1 MDLRFWAATDTG
13 RVRDHN
19 EDNFLVDKRLQLF
32 VVCDGMG
39 GHAAGEVASAV
50 CVRTVREVIAGAG
63 ELLSHLQEAPEDKQV
78 QQATVELLRQA
89 VQTANARI
97 FEMAQQDASR
107 RGMGTTCSAL
117 LISGAHGFVG
127 HVGDSRLYRVRE
139 GDVEQITMDHS
150 LLNEMIRQGKLPPDT
165 KERDFPHNNAVTRA
179 VGVREF
185 VEVDAFEFGIEPGDR
200 MMMCSDGLS
209 GYFEEEID
217 VLDMTSGDVLEEI
230 ITRCIDFANESG
242 GKDNITVIV
251 VDAVDA
257 EAEQNDVAPV
267 LEMLRSTPY
276 FHYLAANELEHIRRL
291 GEVVEAEPEEVVTS
305 PENVAH
311 SLFVILRGSVSLHL
325 DGQRV
330 SVLTAGEHFGEMALI
345 DAQDDSD
352 NRLRVQALEPTT
364 LFAIARDDFMG
375 ILRSAPGLA
384 IKLLWN
390 FVQVFADRLQGVPA
404 EYRFSPDQWRED
416 PDAAV
421 DFTPPSG
428 SLVFTEDLK
437 KIAEESDGHVE
448 ESVEADE
455 PEVMPEVASS
465 TASEHDE
472 ETREYDRLPLDDAPL
487 AASLG
492 GWDGSDASWGDVASD
507 DEASVDEVSEDEWED
522 LPPEAVAHRPT
533 VRLSPMRDDD
543 ELDAAKADGDV
554 TLSPWESPQ
563 EESSGASDDWVI
575 GGVDE
580 AFAERDDAEQN
591 ASASVSFG
599 GAHLDEPEED
609 LRATVQLDRPLS
621 RAEIEATTGP
631 MFGGGVPEKS
641 GAEPPADQDDDLGKT
656 VDIDADLARLR
667 SLRAESSLDL
677 KERLRQRMK
686 ARNTPVPSSAAS
698 GEADVSMTAP
708 PMDAE
713 PAEASAAPS
722 ALAGEVEVRSSPSRR
737 MAEPTPEA
745 KVMISPELMGLV
757 DDDDE

>member
-1 MDLRFWAATDTG
+1 MELRFWAATDTG

-63 ELLSHLQEAPEDKQV
+63 DLLGHLQEAPDDAQV
-78 QQATVELLRQA
+78 RKAIVELLRQA
-89 VQTANARI
+89 VQTANGRI

-185 VEVDAFEFGIEPGDR
+185 VEVDAFEFSISPGDR
-200 MMMCSDGLS
+200 IMMCSDGLS

-217 VLDMTSGDVLEEI
+217 VLDMTSGEVLEDI

-257 EAEQNDVAPV
+257 EAEQGDVAPV
-267 LEMLRSTPY
+267 LEMLRNTPY

-291 GEVVEAEPEEVVTS
+291 GEVVEVQPEAIVTS
-305 PENVAH
+305 PEDVAH

-416 PDAAV
+416 PEAAV

-428 SLVFTEDLK
+428 SLVFTEDIK
-437 KIAEESDGHVE
+437 RIEERSEG
-448 ESVEADE
+448 DE
-455 PEVMPEVASS
+455 VSAEVADDD
-465 TASEHDE
+465 AEAPPVSEHDE
-472 ETREYDRLPLDDAPL
+472 ETREYDRLPLDDTPL

-492 GWDGSDASWGDVASD
+492 DWDGSDASWGA
-507 DEASVDEVSEDEWED
+507 EVSEDEASSDSDAWDD
-522 LPPEAVAHRPT
+522 LPPDAVAHRPT
-533 VRLSPMRDDD
+533 VRLSPMRDEDG
-543 ELDAAKADGDV
+543 EADAEIHGERVDGDA
-554 TLSPWESPQ
+554 TLSPWESTGEQ
-563 EESSGASDDWVI
+563 ESETSGDWVI
-575 GGVDE
+575 GGI
-580 AFAERDDAEQN
+580 DDAFEE
-591 ASASVSFG
+591 APDDAPDEGDDAAGSVSFG
-599 GAHLDEPEED
+599 GAHVEEPEED

-621 RAEIEATTGP
+621 RAEIEATTAP
-631 MFGGGVPEKS
+631 MLGKSAPEP
-641 GAEPPADQDDDLGKT
+641 GQPASKAGDGDGEADDDLGKT

-667 SLRAESSLDL
+667 SLRAESTLDL

-686 ARNTPVPSSAAS
+686 SRSTPVPAQAAE
-698 GEADVSMTAP
+698 EAKAP
-708 PMDAE
+708 SE
-713 PAEASAAPS
+713 PNPS

-737 MAEPTPEA
+737 MSEPAPEA

-757 DDDDE
+757 DDDES

>member
-1 MDLRFWAATDTG
+1 MELRFWAATDTG

-63 ELLSHLQEAPEDKQV
+63 DLLGHLQEAPDDAQV

-89 VQTANARI
+89 VKSANARI
-97 FEMAQQDASR
+97 FEMAQQDPSR

-139 GDVEQITMDHS
+139 GGVEQITMDHS

-185 VEVDAFEFGIEPGDR
+185 VEVDAFDFSIEAGDR

-217 VLDMTSGDVLEEI
+217 VLDMTSGEVLEDI

-257 EAEQNDVAPV
+257 EAEQGDVAPV
-267 LEMLRSTPY
+267 LEMLRNTPY
-276 FHYLAANELEHIRRL
+276 FHYLAVNELEHIRRL
-291 GEVVEAEPEEVVTS
+291 GEVVEVQPEAIVTS
-305 PENVAH
+305 PENVTH

-325 DGQRV
+325 DGQRI

-428 SLVFTEDLK
+428 SLVFTDDIKRIVERSEA
-437 KIAEESDGHVE
+437 AEVMDDD
-448 ESVEADE
+448 VEAS
-455 PEVMPEVASS
+455 PV
-465 TASEHDE
+465 SEHDE
-472 ETREYDRLPLDDAPL
+472 ETREYDRLPVDDGRL
-487 AASLG
+487 TASLG
-492 GWDGSDASWGDVASD
+492 EWDGSDASWGD
-507 DEASVDEVSEDEWED
+507 EASEDEPTNDAWDD

-533 VRLSPMRDDD
+533 VRLSPMRDD
-543 ELDAAKADGDV
+543 ESPAGAAFQGASVDGDT
-554 TLSPWESPQ
+554 TLSPWETPEVQ
-563 EESSGASDDWVI
+563 ERNASDDWVI
-575 GGVDE
+575 GGIDE
-580 AFAERDDAEQN
+580 EGDDALDDD
-591 ASASVSFG
+591 AGVVGSVSFG
-599 GAHLDEPEED
+599 APRRGEPEED
-609 LRATVQLDRPLS
+609 LRATIQLDRPLS

-631 MFGGGVPEKS
+631 VLEGNAPEPVQPSWKPGGDDVD
-641 GAEPPADQDDDLGKT
+641 AADDLGKT

-667 SLRAESSLDL
+667 SLRAESALDL

-686 ARNTPVPSSAAS
+686 TRTTPVPGLAAAV
-698 GEADVSMTAP
+698 EV
-708 PMDAE
+708 
-713 PAEASAAPS
+713 PASEVPQEAAPQPEPNTS
-722 ALAGEVEVRSSPSRR
+722 ALAGEVEVRSTPSRR
-737 MAEPTPEA
+737 KSEPTPEA

-757 DDDDE
+757 DDDES